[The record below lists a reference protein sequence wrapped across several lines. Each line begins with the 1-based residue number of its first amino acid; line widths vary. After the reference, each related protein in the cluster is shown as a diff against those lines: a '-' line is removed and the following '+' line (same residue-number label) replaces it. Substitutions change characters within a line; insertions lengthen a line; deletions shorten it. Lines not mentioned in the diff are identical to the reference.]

1 MALYMQPV
9 RVYKVSC
16 LLLQVGVLG
25 LAGFMY
31 PSSRLFPWPI
41 AGMLNMRTRWV
52 IPSVIS
58 ISEKF
63 GISRIHF
70 HRNS

>member
-1 MALYMQPV
+1 MQPV

-31 PSSRLFPWPI
+31 PSSRLLPWSI
-41 AGMLNMRTRWV
+41 AGMLNMRT
-52 IPSVIS
+52 
-58 ISEKF
+58 
-63 GISRIHF
+63 
-70 HRNS
+70 

>member
-1 MALYMQPV
+1 VDLYMQPV

-31 PSSRLFPWPI
+31 ILRVGLFLAVSGYAKSEDPVS
-41 AGMLNMRTRWV
+41 L
-52 IPSVIS
+52 S
-58 ISEKF
+58 ISLKF
-63 GISRIHF
+63 RF
-70 HRNS
+70 LKECA